1 MSKINKSRNIDKI
14 NNKYKTKKNKKKKQN
29 ENQNKSHNN
38 QNKIE
43 TAKIRTS
50 QQFTC

>member
-14 NNKYKTKKNKKKKQN
+14 NNNKKTKNKSKQN
-29 ENQNKSHNN
+29 KNQNKSHNN

>member
-14 NNKYKTKKNKKKKQN
+14 NKKKKQKN
-29 ENQNKSHNN
+29 KSKQNKNQNKSHNN